1 MDKRISIDKKRLER
15 FEFKSVKEL
24 KANLETKPEIRENL
38 SEDFRGTLKAQG
50 ININEEFKTQI
61 RAEWRETIKSDIRR
75 VADENPESK
84 NWYLKQVLAEE
95 PIKLKVKVDKAT
107 GTNKKSLRRSR

>member
-1 MDKRISIDKKRLER
+1 MEIQ
-15 FEFKSVKEL
+15 KSYEICAREL
-24 KANLETKPEIRENL
+24 LQNLIWLSYNRVENL

-61 RAEWRETIKSDIRR
+61 RAEWREPIKSDIRR

-95 PIKLKVKVDKAT
+95 PIKLKVEVDKAT